1 MADLIFP
8 GEAPIDD
15 LGVERL
21 PGNMDLSIW
30 KGDAQTYVVA
40 MTDDANVPL
49 DLTGCTAQAVI
60 RAGFTDPT
68 TYPFACSISANRV
81 TLYMS
86 SAVCKTIPPGNYVWN
101 FQITSS
107 NGDVRTYLAGDVLVY
122 AEVDG

>member
-15 LGVERL
+15 LGVTRL

-40 MTDDANVPL
+40 MTDDVNTPL

-60 RAGFTDPT
+60 RAGFTDPV
-68 TYPFACSISANRV
+68 TYPFACSISGNHV
-81 TLYMS
+81 TLYLS
-86 SAVCKTIPPGNYVWN
+86 SAVCKTIPAGNYVWN